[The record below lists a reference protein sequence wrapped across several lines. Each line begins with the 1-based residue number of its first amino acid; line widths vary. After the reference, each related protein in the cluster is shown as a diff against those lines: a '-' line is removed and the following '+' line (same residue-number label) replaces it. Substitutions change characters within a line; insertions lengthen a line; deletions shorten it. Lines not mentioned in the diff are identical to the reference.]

1 MVKHGHVRS
10 FVFVKVKV
18 GREEETVKNLLQIP
32 EVKEVHEITGDFD
45 LLCVLETEETLV
57 YPWKKVTE
65 VVIGKIRKMD
75 GLTDTRTIIPFSS
88 KIKEKSIV
96 PMEKMARGFVFVE
109 VKPGKEKSIMEK
121 IFNLEEVREVHFV
134 PGKSDI
140 LVVLE
145 VEKGLVT
152 PHPEKILN
160 IVIDEIRSIRG
171 VRDTETFVPDHSE
184 FK

>member
-1 MVKHGHVRS
+1 M
-10 FVFVKVKV
+10 
-18 GREEETVKNLLQIP
+18 
-32 EVKEVHEITGDFD
+32 
-45 LLCVLETEETLV
+45 C
-57 YPWKKVTE
+57 
-65 VVIGKIRKMD
+65 IRD
-75 GLTDTRTIIPFSS
+75 R
-88 KIKEKSIV
+88 
-96 PMEKMARGFVFVE
+96 
-109 VKPGKEKSIMEK
+109 EKSIMEK